1 MAMKTTPHTATAI
14 HSATSPKAST
24 TGRLSTRPK
33 VIEATENMPMGK
45 TIDHRVGVYFKGIL
59 CTKCRHTPAPM
70 STGISHRQKLQNTA
84 MVLSMSA
91 RVASTIGLDR
101 SEEHTSE
108 LQSRFDLVCRLLL
121 EKKNTN

>member
-1 MAMKTTPHTATAI
+1 MATKTIAHTATAI
-14 HSATSPKAST
+14 QSAISPNAST

-45 TIDHRVGVYFKGIL
+45 TMDHRVGVYLRGIR

-70 STGISHRQKLQNTA
+70 STGMSHRQKLQNTA

-91 RVASTIGLDR
+91 RVASNIGLDSILTTLV
-101 SEEHTSE
+101 SE
-108 LQSRFDLVCRLLL
+108 
-121 EKKNTN
+121 TNIGRAHV